1 MAGYAFQSLQ
11 ARQTLQTLWEEQGQT
26 AKALAKTLSVPLST
40 VYTELRRGRTG
51 DWLTDQRLKYDAKM
65 AQPKMQQELEQRG
78 RKTAKA

>member
-26 AKALAKTLSVPLST
+26 AKTLAKTLSVPLST
-40 VYTELRRGRTG
+40 VYTELRRGRTE
-51 DWLTDQRLKYDAKM
+51 DRLPDQRLEYDAKL
-65 AQPKMQQELEQRG
+65 AQLKIQQELEQRG

>member
-26 AKALAKTLSVPLST
+26 AKTLANTLSVPLST

-51 DWLTDQRLKYDAKM
+51 DRLPDQRLEYDAKLT
-65 AQPKMQQELEQRG
+65 QLKIQQELEQRG

>member
-26 AKALAKTLSVPLST
+26 AKTLAKTLSVPLST

-51 DWLTDQRLKYDAKM
+51 DRLPDHA
-65 AQPKMQQELEQRG
+65 P
-78 RKTAKA
+78 

>member
-26 AKALAKTLSVPLST
+26 AKTLAKTLSVPLST

-51 DWLTDQRLKYDAKM
+51 DRLPDQRLEYDAKL
-65 AQPKMQQELEQRG
+65 AQLKMQQELEQRG

>member
-26 AKALAKTLSVPLST
+26 AKTLAKTLSVPLST

-51 DWLTDQRLKYDAKM
+51 DRLPDQRLEYDAKL
-65 AQPKMQQELEQRG
+65 AQLKIQQELEQRG

>member
-1 MAGYAFQSLQ
+1 MAGYAVQSLQ

-26 AKALAKTLSVPLST
+26 AKTLAKTLSVPLST

-51 DWLTDQRLKYDAKM
+51 DRLPDQRLEYDAKL
-65 AQPKMQQELEQRG
+65 AQLKMQQELEQRG